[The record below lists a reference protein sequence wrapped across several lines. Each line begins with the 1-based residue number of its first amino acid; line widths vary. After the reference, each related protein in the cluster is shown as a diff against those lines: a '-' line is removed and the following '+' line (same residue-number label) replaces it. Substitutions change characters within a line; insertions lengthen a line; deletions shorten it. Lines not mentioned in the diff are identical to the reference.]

1 MPHAPNTAVHVT
13 LRTWPKVV
21 RQQPKVVRQQPK
33 VVYRGILGAE
43 KVRPV
48 SGLIQYVTLTKP
60 IRFTLTN
67 WSYIGLNGRKAF
79 VLKTILSLREI
90 LVRRSDWRCDNCH
103 FFALLV
109 WRELVDRKRLDCSL
123 R

>member
-48 SGLIQYVTLTKP
+48 SGLIQYVYFGK
-60 IRFTLTN
+60 TN
-67 WSYIGLNGRKAF
+67 PLHFDKLVLHWSKWPEGFRAQDHLELEGDF
-79 VLKTILSLREI
+79 GSSLR
-90 LVRRSDWRCDNCH
+90 L
-103 FFALLV
+103 AL
-109 WRELVDRKRLDCSL
+109 
-123 R
+123 